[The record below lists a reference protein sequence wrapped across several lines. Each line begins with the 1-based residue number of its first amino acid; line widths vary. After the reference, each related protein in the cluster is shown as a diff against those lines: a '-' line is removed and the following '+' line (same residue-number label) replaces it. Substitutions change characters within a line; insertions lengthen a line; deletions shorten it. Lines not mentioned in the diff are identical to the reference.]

1 MIESWLKAIR
11 DHPEPLPAE
20 QFRVL
25 TMLALRLDW
34 TSGEGFASTRQLA
47 ADARASKSTVLRATD
62 WARQAGLLK
71 EVKRGHRL
79 GDGRTRATEWAL
91 ISQGVSS
98 DTLKTVVKVSAEQSQ
113 GVTGVPH
120 QEPVPPSR
128 PVGSSPKS
136 VVASRR
142 ASRRARPAVERDAK
156 IAFVRRAVT
165 ISCGAQEASEDN
177 ITDGQAVAF
186 WYQYVGNRR
195 PADPVAYLCKII
207 GDAPYLDTL
216 LANCGTEE
224 DWE

>member
-128 PVGSSPKS
+128 PVGSSAKS
-136 VVASRR
+136 RG

-156 IAFVRRAVT
+156 IAFVRRAVML
-165 ISCGAQEASEDN
+165 SYSAQDADEDN
-177 ITDGQAVAF
+177 LTDGQAVAL
-186 WYQYVGNRR
+186 WLLLISNRR
-195 PADPVAYLCKII
+195 PKDPVKYLCKIFEET
-207 GDAPYLDTL
+207 PYLDTH
-216 LANCGTEE
+216 LANAGTEE

>member
-1 MIESWLKAIR
+1 VIESWLKAIR

-136 VVASRR
+136 MV
-142 ASRRARPAVERDAK
+142 ASRRARPAVERDEDK
-156 IAFVRRAVT
+156 IAIVQAATIRRGWPLADL
-165 ISCGAQEASEDN
+165 EDEDALN
-177 ITDGQAVAF
+177 IYARFITDRKTAV
-186 WYQYVGNRR
+186 
-195 PADPVAYLCKII
+195 PLADLVAYLAEIFESF
-207 GDAPYLDTL
+207 DSLDGL
-216 LANCGTEE
+216 LSNTPER
-224 DWE
+224 DDSWL